1 MARAGGVWNETPAG
15 QRKGGGKAT
24 SERKSGEPRTF
35 EKTRTSETVLQ
46 RITAIRAPRKL
57 RTLELALL
65 VFALCI
71 GIVSVVIIDLT
82 LHGKV
87 ETMLAP
93 AGAAFVLSVVG
104 LHVLVR
110 RIAPD
115 ADPLIM
121 PIAVFLNSLGVAMIY
136 RIDLARGLSG
146 WDATSVRQLVW
157 STVAL
162 LAAGAV
168 LFLVKNHLVLFR
180 YTYLFGLGALI
191 LLLLPMLPLIGH
203 EEYGARVWI
212 RIGAFTFQPGEIAKI
227 FLAIFFAG
235 YLVRNRDALSM
246 VGKKI
251 LGIRFPRGR
260 DLGPLLAFWLIAMS
274 VLVFQ
279 RDLGTS
285 LLYFGL
291 FLSMLYLA
299 TGRIGWVVLGVG
311 MFLVGGVVASQTLSY
326 VNRRFQNWLHP
337 FLDPSDTGF
346 QMVQG
351 LFGMANGGMTGT
363 GLGQG
368 YPNDT
373 PVAESDY
380 ILPSIGE
387 ELGLIGLF
395 VVLAAYLL
403 LVGRALRVGFAGQD
417 DFGKLLAAGL
427 GFAIAL
433 QVFIVAGGV
442 TRVIPL
448 TGLTAPFL
456 AAGGSSLVSNWII
469 VVLLLLLSN
478 SVRNRPKLVIR
489 S

>member
-1 MARAGGVWNETPAG
+1 MPA
-15 QRKGGGKAT
+15 
-24 SERKSGEPRTF
+24 KSKNKSSEPRTF

-57 RTLELALL
+57 RTLETALL
-65 VFALCI
+65 IFALAIGLGAVLLIDITIHGELSWELAPTGIPFIVAVFAL
-71 GIVSVVIIDLT
+71 
-82 LHGKV
+82 H
-87 ETMLAP
+87 
-93 AGAAFVLSVVG
+93 FV
-104 LHVLVR
+104 VR

-115 ADPLIM
+115 SDPLIM
-121 PIAVFLNSLGVAMIY
+121 PIAVMLNSVGIAMIY
-136 RIDLARGLSG
+136 RIDLALDRTG
-146 WDATSVRQLVW
+146 WSAVSVKQLLW
-157 STVAL
+157 STIAL
-162 LAAGAV
+162 VVAGAV
-168 LFLVKNHLVLFR
+168 LIIVKKHLVLFR
-180 YTYLFGLGALI
+180 YTYLFGLGALV
-191 LLLLPMLPLIGH
+191 LLLLPMLPFIGQ
-203 EEYGARVWI
+203 EINGARVWI
-212 RIGAFTFQPGEIAKI
+212 HIAGFSFQPGEIAKI

-235 YLVRNRDALSM
+235 YLVRNKDALSM
-246 VGKKI
+246 VGKKFA
-251 LGIRFPRGR
+251 GIRFPRGR
-260 DLGPLLAFWLIAMS
+260 DLGPLLTFWLIAMA

-299 TGRIGWVVLGVG
+299 TGRIGWVILGVG
-311 MFLVGGVVASQTLSY
+311 LFLVGGLVASQTLGY
-326 VNRRFQNWLHP
+326 VNRRFENWLHP
-337 FLDPSDTGF
+337 FNDPTDTGY

-368 YPNDT
+368 YPAIT
-373 PVAESDY
+373 PVADSDY
-380 ILPSIGE
+380 ILASLGE

-403 LVGRALRVGFAGQD
+403 LIGRALRIGFAGQD

-433 QVFIVAGGV
+433 QVFIVAGGI

-469 VVLLLLLSN
+469 VILLLLLSN

>member
-1 MARAGGVWNETPAG
+1 MSDA
-15 QRKGGGKAT
+15 QAT
-24 SERKSGEPRTF
+24 SGGRNEPRTF

-46 RITAIRAPRKL
+46 RITALRAPRKL
-57 RTLELALL
+57 MGLELSLL
-65 VFALCI
+65 LFALAVGVAAI
-71 GIVSVVIIDLT
+71 VIIDLT
-82 LHGKV
+82 VTGHLSAELLPMGI
-87 ETMLAP
+87 AF
-93 AGAAFVLSVVG
+93 AASLLG
-104 LHVLVR
+104 LHFTIRKL
-110 RIAPD
+110 APD

-121 PIAVFLNSLGVAMIY
+121 PIATFLNVLGVAMIY
-136 RIDLARGLSG
+136 RISFDDPLYQEPRG
-146 WDATSVRQLVW
+146 DAGRQLLW
-157 STVAL
+157 STIAVVA
-162 LAAGAV
+162 AIVV
-168 LFLVKNHLVLFR
+168 LWTVRKHMVLFR
-180 YTYLFGLGALI
+180 YTYLTGLSALL
-191 LLLLPMLPLIGH
+191 LLLLPMLPGIGQNIN
-203 EEYGARVWI
+203 GARVWI
-212 RIGAFTFQPGEIAKI
+212 HIGSFSFQPGEIAKI
-227 FLAIFFAG
+227 LLAVFFAG
-235 YLVRNRDALSM
+235 YLVRNRDALAM

-251 LGIRFPRGR
+251 LGIRFPRAR
-260 DLGPLLAFWLIAMS
+260 DLGPLLVFWLVAMA

-299 TGRIGWVVLGVG
+299 TGRIGWLILGVG
-311 MFLVGGVVASQTLSY
+311 LFLVGGIAASQTLDY
-326 VNRRFQNWLHP
+326 VGKRFANWLDP
-337 FLDPSDTGF
+337 FADPHGASF

-363 GLGQG
+363 GFGQG
-368 YPNDT
+368 YPRVT
-373 PVAESDY
+373 PLSFSDY
-380 ILPSIGE
+380 IIPSIGE

-403 LVGRALRVGFAGQD
+403 LVSRGLRIGFAGQD

-427 GFAIAL
+427 SFTIAF
-433 QVFIVAGGV
+433 QVFIVVGGV

-469 VVLLLLLSN
+469 IALLILLSN

>member
-1 MARAGGVWNETPAG
+1 MPNRSQSETP
-15 QRKGGGKAT
+15 
-24 SERKSGEPRTF
+24 SF
-35 EKTRTSETVLQ
+35 DKTRTSETVLH

-57 RTLELALL
+57 RSLETFLL
-65 VFALCI
+65 LFAL
-71 GIVSVVIIDLT
+71 GVGVAAVVIIDLT
-82 LHGKV
+82 VHGDIRT
-87 ETMLAP
+87 ELLPTGIP
-93 AGAAFVLSVVG
+93 FVVAVFA

-121 PIAVFLNSLGVAMIY
+121 PIAVMLNSIGVAMIY
-136 RIDLARGLSG
+136 RIDLANDLSG
-146 WDATSVRQLVW
+146 WGAVSVRQLLW
-157 STVAL
+157 STVAIV
-162 LAAGAV
+162 AAAIV
-168 LFLVKNHLVLFR
+168 LYVIKSHRVLFR
-180 YTYLFGLGALI
+180 YTYLFGLGALV
-191 LLLLPMLPLIGH
+191 LLLLPMLPFIGA
-203 EEYGARVWI
+203 ELNGARVWI
-212 RIGAFTFQPGEIAKI
+212 HIGDFSFQPGEIAKI

-246 VGKKI
+246 VGKKFA
-251 LGIRFPRGR
+251 GIRFPRGR
-260 DLGPLLAFWLIAMS
+260 DLGPLLAFWLIAMA

-299 TGRIGWVVLGVG
+299 TGRIGWIVLGVG
-311 MFLVGGVVASQTLSY
+311 LFLVGGIAASQTLSY
-326 VNRRFQNWLHP
+326 VGRRFENWLHP
-337 FLDPSDTGF
+337 FNDPTNTGY

-368 YPNDT
+368 YPADT

-380 ILPSIGE
+380 IFAALGE

-395 VVLAAYLL
+395 VILAAYLL
-403 LVGRALRVGFAGQD
+403 LVGRALRIGFAGQD
-417 DFGKLLAAGL
+417 DFGKLLASGL

-433 QVFIVAGGV
+433 QVFIVVGGI

>member
-1 MARAGGVWNETPAG
+1 MSSKP
-15 QRKGGGKAT
+15 
-24 SERKSGEPRTF
+24 KSEPRTF

-57 RTLELALL
+57 RTLEMALL
-65 VFALCI
+65 IFGLCV
-71 GIVSVVIIDLT
+71 GIAAVVIIELT
-82 LHGKV
+82 VHGSV
-87 ETMLAP
+87 TGTLLP
-93 AGAAFVLSVVG
+93 TGIPFVIAVVA

-121 PIAVFLNSLGVAMIY
+121 PIAVMLNSIGVAMIY
-136 RIDLARGLSG
+136 RIDLANQLTG
-146 WDATSVRQLVW
+146 WGAVSVRQLLW
-157 STVAL
+157 STVAIV
-162 LAAGAV
+162 AAGIV
-168 LFLVKNHLVLFR
+168 LFVIKSHLVLFR
-180 YTYLFGLGALI
+180 YTYLFGLGALV
-191 LLLLPMLPLIGH
+191 LLLLPMLPFIGT
-203 EEYGARVWI
+203 EINGARVWI
-212 RIGAFTFQPGEIAKI
+212 HIGDFSFQPGEIAKI

-246 VGKKI
+246 VGKKFI
-251 LGIRFPRGR
+251 GIRFPRGR
-260 DLGPLLAFWLIAMS
+260 DLGPLLAFWLIAMV

-291 FLSMLYLA
+291 FLSMLYVA
-299 TGRIGWVVLGVG
+299 TGRIGWIVLGVG
-311 MFLVGGVVASQTLSY
+311 LFLVGGIAASQTLSY
-326 VNRRFQNWLHP
+326 VNRRFENWLHP
-337 FLDPSDTGF
+337 FNDPTGTGY

-368 YPNDT
+368 YPADT

-380 ILPSIGE
+380 ILAALGE

-395 VVLAAYLL
+395 VILAAYLL
-403 LVGRALRVGFAGQD
+403 LVGRALRIGFAGKD
-417 DFGKLLAAGL
+417 DFGKLLASGF

-433 QVFIVAGGV
+433 QVFIVAGGI

>member
-1 MARAGGVWNETPAG
+1 
-15 QRKGGGKAT
+15 
-24 SERKSGEPRTF
+24 
-35 EKTRTSETVLQ
+35 
-46 RITAIRAPRKL
+46 
-57 RTLELALL
+57 
-65 VFALCI
+65 
-71 GIVSVVIIDLT
+71 
-82 LHGKV
+82 
-87 ETMLAP
+87 
-93 AGAAFVLSVVG
+93 
-104 LHVLVR
+104 
-110 RIAPD
+110 
-115 ADPLIM
+115 M
-121 PIAVFLNSLGVAMIY
+121 PIAVMLNSIGVAMIY
-136 RIDLARGLSG
+136 RIDLANGVTG
-146 WDATSVRQLVW
+146 WGATSVRQLLW
-157 STVAL
+157 STIAIVVA
-162 LAAGAV
+162 GVV
-168 LFLVKNHLVLFR
+168 LFFVKNHLVLYR
-180 YTYLFGLGALI
+180 YTYLFGLGALV

-203 EEYGARVWI
+203 EEWGARVWI
-212 RIGAFTFQPGEIAKI
+212 KLGSFSFQPGEIAKI
-227 FLAIFFAG
+227 FLSIFFAG
-235 YLVRNRDALSM
+235 YLVRNREALSI
-246 VGKKI
+246 VGKKFA
-251 LGIRFPRGR
+251 GIRFPRGR
-260 DLGPLLAFWLIAMS
+260 DLGPLLAFWLVAMA

-299 TGRIGWVVLGVG
+299 TGRIGWIVLGVG
-311 MFLVGGVVASQTLSY
+311 LFLVGGIAASQTLSY
-326 VNRRFQNWLHP
+326 VQRRFANWLDP
-337 FLDPSDTGF
+337 FADPFDTGL
-346 QMVQG
+346 QMVSG

-368 YPNDT
+368 YPQDT
-373 PVAESDY
+373 PVAQSDY

-403 LVGRALRVGFAGQD
+403 LVGRALRIGFAGQD

-433 QVFIVAGGV
+433 QVFVVAGGV

>member
-1 MARAGGVWNETPAG
+1 MPTKP
-15 QRKGGGKAT
+15 QDPK
-24 SERKSGEPRTF
+24 PHTF

-57 RTLELALL
+57 RTLETALL
-65 VFALCI
+65 IFALAV
-71 GIVSVVIIDLT
+71 GVSAVIIIDLT
-82 LHGKV
+82 L
-87 ETMLAP
+87 EAEPSTMLL
-93 AGAAFVLSVVG
+93 GMGIAFVVAVFG
-104 LHVLVR
+104 LHLLVR
-110 RIAPD
+110 RITPD

-121 PIAVFLNSLGVAMIY
+121 PIAVMLNSLGVAMIY

-146 WDATSVRQLVW
+146 WDATSVRQLMW
-157 STVAL
+157 STIAL
-162 LAAGAV
+162 IAAAIV
-168 LFLVKNHLVLFR
+168 LLVVKNHLVLFR
-180 YTYLFGLGALI
+180 YTYLFGLGALV
-191 LLLLPMLPLIGH
+191 LLLLPMLPFIGH
-203 EEYGARVWI
+203 EEWGARVWI
-212 RIGAFTFQPGEIAKI
+212 KIGGFSFQPGEIAKI

-235 YLVRNRDALSM
+235 YLVRNRDAMSM
-246 VGKKI
+246 VGKKFM
-251 LGIRFPRGR
+251 GIRFPRGR
-260 DLGPLLAFWLIAMS
+260 DLGPLLTFWIIAMA

-311 MFLVGGVVASQTLSY
+311 LFLVGGVVASQALPY
-326 VNRRFQNWLHP
+326 VNQRFENWLNP
-337 FLDPSDTGF
+337 FNDPLGTGY

-368 YPNDT
+368 YPSDT

-403 LVGRALRVGFAGQD
+403 LVGRALRIGFAGQD
-417 DFGKLLAAGL
+417 DFGKLLASGL

-456 AAGGSSLVSNWII
+456 AAGGSSLMSNWII